1 MAAMISSRLAET
13 GNDSGNSILNGKDW
27 GLGVDKTGAN
37 LGDNPQLSP
46 SGSHRERSTF
56 YSPQTSQYVRRF

>member
-13 GNDSGNSILNGKDW
+13 GNDSGNSIWKGT
-27 GLGVDKTGAN
+27 GVDKTGTN
-37 LGDNPQLSP
+37 LIDNPQLSP
-46 SGSHRERSTF
+46 SGYHRERSTF

>member
-13 GNDSGNSILNGKDW
+13 GNDSGNSIWKGTDV
-27 GLGVDKTGAN
+27 GKTGTN
-37 LGDNPQLSP
+37 LIDNPQLSP
-46 SGSHRERSTF
+46 SGSHRERSTL